1 MTVRRRFFL
10 EARPAWLRRKRASF
24 RKRRCTIVA
33 ALAILARCRVSQPR
47 AKHCMCAAA
56 STWVRVRVRVRG
68 RVRVKV
74 RARVGV
80 RVRVAVKVALLHPA
94 SEAARECRAA
104 QPAERA
110 AHEAVRARA
119 AEHHLTKARRKPCE

>member
-10 EARPAWLRRKRASF
+10 EARPAWLRRKMASF

-56 STWVRVRVRVRG
+56 STCSCSP
-68 RVRVKV
+68 V
-74 RARVGV
+74 RARVK
-80 RVRVAVKVALLHPA
+80 RR
-94 SEAARECRAA
+94 
-104 QPAERA
+104 ERA
-110 AHEAVRARA
+110 VY
-119 AEHHLTKARRKPCE
+119 TPVSPQSGS